1 MARAKVSRLLR
12 WCKDS
17 ALPSGVANLCSCR
30 LLPYHACPS
39 QHTLPPGLA
48 SMFNFSHAARV
59 TPNRVCCNALLAAY
73 ARAKPPQ
80 YQRVSWPPW
89 GRMRWSTGCVVASLA
104 SHPHAVP
111 QGHANVPPSP
121 VLLPM
126 PPPPP
131 QALHLLSA
139 MWDGGPTLAPD
150 AVSYNTALKA
160 CANAFQVRPEAL
172 LHPLGGHMKV
182 ADYACSIHC

>member
-1 MARAKVSRLLR
+1 MPGARLITAGSYSSVSASCSNAGGAPSAATLSWQAPRGSQVARAKVSRLLR
-12 WCKDS
+12 WCKES

-80 YQRVSWPPW
+80 YQRVSW
-89 GRMRWSTGCVVASLA
+89 A
-104 SHPHAVP
+104 
-111 QGHANVPPSP
+111 
-121 VLLPM
+121 
-126 PPPPP
+126 
-131 QALHLLSA
+131 
-139 MWDGGPTLAPD
+139 
-150 AVSYNTALKA
+150 
-160 CANAFQVRPEAL
+160 
-172 LHPLGGHMKV
+172 PLGKGEV
-182 ADYACSIHC
+182 VDWV

>member
-1 MARAKVSRLLR
+1 MKWQA
-12 WCKDS
+12 
-17 ALPSGVANLCSCR
+17 
-30 LLPYHACPS
+30 LLPTPMRSLKVMQMCHPALSSSPI
-39 QHTLPPGLA
+39 PP
-48 SMFNFSHAARV
+48 
-59 TPNRVCCNALLAAY
+59 T
-73 ARAKPPQ
+73 
-80 YQRVSWPPW
+80 
-89 GRMRWSTGCVVASLA
+89 
-104 SHPHAVP
+104 
-111 QGHANVPPSP
+111 
-121 VLLPM
+121 
-126 PPPPP
+126 PP